1 MLGYIP
7 LSRSAGIPRLGVTVL
22 LRVDFLVM
30 GLCYLLNLDV
40 MLGLWAFHL
49 MALLEQ
55 GLFNLFAVDA
65 GRPRRPHSA
74 GGLLLANQQ
83 SGALIF
89 FVGASLWIARRYLYA
104 AVRDA
109 WRGEWNG
116 VGLLSPRA
124 AVVTGLLGL
133 AYPPYGGRAS
143 GLPLGWAAGFLF
155 VALCFFFG
163 TTRLLVQIRHTADWG
178 GCARRLRPRPFRRTA
193 RFLMGTA
200 AHALSPPRRSAA
212 HGCRQ
217 AAWCCWPWVRRT
229 ADARR
234 GTRRV
239 RLGGFCSYPP
249 RRTGSGMSGDWFTD
263 MAGTS

>member
-1 MLGYIP
+1 MV
-7 LSRSAGIPRLGVTVL
+7 RLGGPV
-22 LRVDFLVM
+22 
-30 GLCYLLNLDV
+30 
-40 MLGLWAFHL
+40 
-49 MALLEQ
+49 AL
-55 GLFNLFAVDA
+55 
-65 GRPRRPHSA
+65 SA
-74 GGLLLANQQ
+74 QA
-83 SGALIF
+83 
-89 FVGASLWIARRYLYA
+89 
-104 AVRDA
+104 
-109 WRGEWNG
+109 E
-116 VGLLSPRA
+116 RA
-124 AVVTGLLGL
+124 AVVTGLLVRLGGL
-133 AYPPYGGRAS
+133 RIRRMADGLSVRRTADT

-217 AAWCCWPWVRRT
+217 AAWCCLPWVRRT

-239 RLGGFCSYPP
+239 RLGGFCSYIGFGYERGLVHGYGWYFVNPP
-249 RRTGSGMSGDWFTD
+249 YGG
-263 MAGTS
+263 